1 MLPLCASVGIA
12 VTIGLILSWGVAL
25 RRISSVP
32 HLILLG
38 SLAVALGLG
47 VSSCFYFLWLLIFG
61 PGTGGLA
68 LAELGFLGC
77 LIAVLFVSRRASHS
91 APAPVGVPNADPRA
105 PPLLSWGFAFAC
117 VSALGGFLAISL
129 RNPHGAWDAWMTW
142 NMHARFIF
150 RGGNNWLVMFSDSSS
165 LRHPDYPFLVPS
177 LVARGWS
184 YAGSELLTAP
194 ILLALLFTFATVAL
208 VCSALAIL
216 RMRSQGLLAGLV
228 LVGTPFF
235 ITHGASQY
243 ADVPVGLY
251 FAATLV
257 LLCLHDRHGASTR
270 GFLLLAG
277 LTAGLAAWTK
287 NEGLLFLIALAV
299 ARSIAVGPVQG
310 WRTHGREMRVLA
322 AGLLPVL
329 LIIIFF
335 KLQIAAANDLVSSSS
350 QGMQSTLDRLL
361 DPHRYIYIAKNFANM
376 ILAFGSNGFVSAGW
390 LLLTY
395 LVCVGPKRGS
405 EKTAGVRTGLLML
418 ALILSGHVF
427 VYLTAPSDMPRLLDS
442 SLERV
447 LLQLWP
453 GVLFM
458 YFMIART
465 PEEAVTPFA
474 SETTSQVMTHE
485 VGRIE
490 APCLSQTDVVAQCPE
505 SIGPPIPIEGALKHD
520 PRVLLERLDSLQ
532 DP

>member
-1 MLPLCASVGIA
+1 VLPIFVSVGIA
-12 VTIGLILSWGVAL
+12 VAIGLILSWGVAL

-61 PGTGGLA
+61 SGTGGLA
-68 LAELGFLGC
+68 LAELGFLAC
-77 LIAVLFVSRRASHS
+77 LIVIVMFVSRRAAHS
-91 APAPVGVPNADPRA
+91 ACALVGVPNADPRA
-105 PPLLSWGFAFAC
+105 PRLLSWGFAFSC
-117 VSALGGFLAISL
+117 VCALGAFLAISL
-129 RNPHGAWDAWMTW
+129 RNPHGGWDAWMTW
-142 NMHARFIF
+142 NTHARFIF
-150 RGGNNWLVMFSDSSS
+150 RGGDNWLVMFSDASS
-165 LRHPDYPFLVPS
+165 LRHPDYPLLVPS

-251 FAATLV
+251 LAATLA
-257 LLCLHDRHGASTR
+257 LLCLHDSYGASTR

-277 LTAGLAAWTK
+277 LAAGLAAWTK
-287 NEGLLFLIALAV
+287 NEGLLFLIALSV
-299 ARSIAVGPVQG
+299 ARSMAVGPVQG
-310 WRTHGREMRVLA
+310 WRTHGREMRVFA

-335 KLQIAAANDLVSSSS
+335 KLQIAPSNDLLSSSS

-361 DPHRYIYIAKNFANM
+361 EPHRYIYIAKNFAHM

-395 LVCVGPKRGS
+395 LVCVGLKRGS
-405 EKTAGVRTGLLML
+405 EKTAGVRTGVL
-418 ALILSGHVF
+418 ALALMLSGHVF
-427 VYLTAPSDMPRLLDS
+427 VYLTAPNDMPRLLDS

-465 PEEAVTPFA
+465 PEEAAGAIAPRTA
-474 SETTSQVMTHE
+474 SQSPARAYK
-485 VGRIE
+485 VG
-490 APCLSQTDVVAQCPE
+490 Q
-505 SIGPPIPIEGALKHD
+505 AL
-520 PRVLLERLDSLQ
+520 
-532 DP
+532 